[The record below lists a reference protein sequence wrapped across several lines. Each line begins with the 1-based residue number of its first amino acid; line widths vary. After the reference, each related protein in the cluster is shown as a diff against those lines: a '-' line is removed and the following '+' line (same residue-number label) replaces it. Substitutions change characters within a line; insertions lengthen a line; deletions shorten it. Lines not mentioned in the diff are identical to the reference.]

1 MNRPRRGDRAL
12 ALLVAALLFAALA
25 LFARGIL
32 ETLLATIR

>member
-12 ALLVAALLFAALA
+12 ALLVLALLFAALA

-32 ETLLATIR
+32 ETILGTIR